1 MAWGVWNKIKQGFKK
16 AGSIAK
22 KVADVVTDNV
32 IKPFRPIISGALS
45 AYKPQAGAIADGV
58 MGAVERFSDSGA
70 TPRGRA
76 SDDGFT
82 PFKKLRR

>member
-58 MGAVERFSDSGA
+58 MGAVERFSD
-70 TPRGRA
+70 
-76 SDDGFT
+76 DGFT